1 MPPSSSPP
9 PPSPSPPPPAIAA
22 TGPSVGP
29 GAIPGKICASSQP
42 VLLVTGAAR
51 SGTSALAHL
60 LHLQGAYAGELGSKQ
75 QSSDPRHPNIGSYE
89 LNALTRL
96 LSAMLASRKQS
107 WLACQE
113 LVVPNASDRRDAA
126 LLQAARSLAYRLFAS
141 LRGACAP
148 ILLKHPMLAPLLGW
162 WAAALQPPSFAPPIL
177 LEAVRDPLATARSEL
192 TGSLWELHTVHEGG
206 IFARWRRE
214 TALVLNHSAGAFRGR
229 SLFVHYADW
238 IATDRATQSL
248 FAERLRARLAALGAT
263 GLTAAP
269 DGRLAADIEAH
280 AREADS
286 FEAVPACLQRC
297 GSARECQRNCS
308 YPFPCAPGDPAP
320 FRTAHSDQR
329 CGRSIEPAELRLA
342 ALLRRL
348 ASNVTQ
354 PPAIW
359 PAETCPPR
367 TNASG
372 AQL

>member
-1 MPPSSSPP
+1 M
-9 PPSPSPPPPAIAA
+9 IAA
-22 TGPSVGP
+22 AVAADQCAHAAPVG
-29 GAIPGKICASSQP
+29 
-42 VLLVTGAAR
+42 
-51 SGTSALAHL
+51 
-60 LHLQGAYAGELGSKQ
+60 E
-75 QSSDPRHPNIGSYE
+75 
-89 LNALTRL
+89 
-96 LSAMLASRKQS
+96 LASRKQS

-126 LLQAARSLAYRLFAS
+126 LLQQARLLAYRLFAS
-141 LRGACAP
+141 IRGACAP
-148 ILLKHPMLAPLLGW
+148 VLLKHPMLAPLLGW

-248 FAERLRARLAALGAT
+248 FAERLRASSGARRHRAHGRSRRAACRHRGARPRGRQLRGRARL
-263 GLTAAP
+263 
-269 DGRLAADIEAH
+269 
-280 AREADS
+280 
-286 FEAVPACLQRC
+286 LQRC
-297 GSARECQRNCS
+297 GSATECQRNCS
-308 YPFPCAPGDPAP
+308 YPFPCAPGEAAVELY
-320 FRTAHSDQR
+320 RTAHSVQR
-329 CGRSIEPAELRLA
+329 CGRGIEPAELRLA

-348 ASNVTQ
+348 ASNETQ

-367 TNASG
+367 TT
-372 AQL
+372 QL